1 MGIIEDFIHEYFV
14 KPLADPANTA
24 PYNPVNTLAFAFL
37 ALVAAYLIFKGLKRF
52 GVRVDGEFVKSLVP
66 FILLGSA
73 VRTVVDA
80 GILPRAVTVSGSTFY
95 PFVTPAVYVL
105 VFLAVVAV
113 LAIAKSRPQD
123 EFHRTLRAGGL
134 VLLLAAFLPLMP
146 LFYRWV
152 ELAQILVLAII
163 PLAVYRVAAPRFK
176 LDASFTMQLLVFS
189 QAFDG
194 AATLTGLGAGYF
206 EQHVLGGALVAI
218 SPWLFYLVKVAFA
231 FAVAFLLS
239 REKDGEEKTFVA
251 LLITIFGLAPG
262 ARDALRILAGV

>member
-1 MGIIEDFIHEYFV
+1 MGFIEDFVSEYFV
-14 KPLADPANTA
+14 KPLADPTNTA
-24 PYNPVNTLAFAFL
+24 PYNAVNTLVFAAL
-37 ALVAAYLIFKGLKRF
+37 ALAAAYLIFKGLKKF
-52 GVRVDGEFVKSLVP
+52 GIKIDEELVKSLVP

-73 VRTVVDA
+73 VRAVVDA
-80 GILPRAVTVSGSTFY
+80 GILPRVVTVSGFTFY
-95 PFVTPAVYVL
+95 PFVTPVVYVL

-113 LAIAKSRPQD
+113 LAIAKSRPQN

-134 VLLLAAFLPLMP
+134 VLFLTVFLPLVP
-146 LFYRWV
+146 LFHQWV

-163 PLAVYRVAAPRFK
+163 PLALYRFAAPRFK
-176 LDASFTMQLLVFS
+176 LDASFTLQLLVFS

-194 AATLTGLGAGYF
+194 GATLTGLGAGYF

-218 SPWLFYLVKVAFA
+218 SPWLFYLIKVAFA
-231 FAVAFLLS
+231 FVVAYLLS

-262 ARDALRILAGV
+262 VRDALRILAGV